1 VARRRPLRRVDGAF
15 VLACACA
22 AGIAGL
28 CARAGT
34 ASAQSLSL
42 DPMTAR
48 GIAHAG
54 TGLVAD
60 DTAAVWWQNPAAAA
74 RREAARIIAGA
85 TSLDTDLE
93 IEPRL
98 GVPVSTLVNRGNSG
112 LSPQLSFA
120 WTLSGFTVGAS
131 LLSSQR
137 LGRRFE
143 GPTARTPENA
153 DRESAL
159 RYAGLAG
166 AMRRDTISVGAA
178 RRLGDQLAVGVSFSA
193 SRLTLRETR
202 RVWAGLENRDLLR
215 DASRDLELSFAV
227 DDLFIPAASAGVVLV
242 PEDSPLELAFAAS
255 VVTGAELRGTL
266 RAPPSEE
273 RLLAGQRRAALELPH
288 QLVLRSGARWQ
299 AARWSAELNGQLE
312 LTPRPARSLVW
323 QLEDFSVRD
332 ESGLVATPRQLPAQ
346 LSLRSLAHLRGAV
359 DVEVLEGLLWLSGGA
374 GWSPIGT
381 SGARLTPGFADMG
394 GTTASFGAEL
404 SAGGVTVAF
413 GVTRTWSPRV
423 IVAQSTRRLDNPFG
437 AGDQMTG
444 FGTYRSAVDIAGISL
459 EIEAR

>member
-1 VARRRPLRRVDGAF
+1 MRASPASVVAFA
-15 VLACACA
+15 
-22 AGIAGL
+22 IL
-28 CARAGT
+28 CSLPRL

-48 GIAHAG
+48 GLAHAG

-74 RREAARIIAGA
+74 RREAARIVAGA

-98 GVPVSTLVNRGNSG
+98 GVPVSTLVNRANSG

-120 WTLSGFTVGAS
+120 WTLRGFTVGAS

-143 GPTARTPENA
+143 GPTAHTPENA

-166 AMRRDTISVGAA
+166 AMRRDTISIGAA
-178 RRLGDQLAVGVSFSA
+178 RRLGDQLAVGVSLSG

-227 DDLFIPAASAGVVLV
+227 DDAFIPSASAGVVLV

-255 VVTGAELRGTL
+255 VVAGAELRGTVGST
-266 RAPPSEE
+266 PSED
-273 RLLAGQRRAALELPH
+273 RLLAGHRRAALDLPH

-299 AARWSAELNGQLE
+299 AERWSVELNGQVE
-312 LTPRPARSLVW
+312 LTPKQARSLAW
-323 QLEDFSVRD
+323 QLDDFSVRD
-332 ESGLVATPRQLPAQ
+332 ESGLIASPRQLPAQ
-346 LSLRSLAHLRGAV
+346 LSLRSLAHLRSAV
-359 DVEVLEGLLWLSGGA
+359 DVEVLEGLLWLCGGA

-404 SAGGVTVAF
+404 SAGGVTIAL
-413 GVTRTWSPRV
+413 GISRTWSRQV